1 MTDGAYLL
9 RLAGQEDIQG
19 LVSLLAVLFALEAD
33 FAIDPEKQARG
44 LRMLLSRDDS
54 VVLCV
59 EAGGR
64 VVAMCS
70 AQCLVSTAEGG
81 LSALVEDLV
90 VEEVHRGHG
99 LGAMLLAGVEAWAR
113 GLGASRLQLLAD
125 KTNRNALGF
134 YSRMGWAETR
144 MVCRRKR

>member
-1 MTDGAYLL
+1 MAGGGYVL
-9 RLAGQEDIQG
+9 RRAGEKDIQG
-19 LVSLLAVLFALEAD
+19 LVSLLAVLFALEED

-44 LRMLLSRDDS
+44 LRMLLSRYDA
-54 VVLCV
+54 VILCV
-59 EAGGR
+59 EAFGR

-90 VEEVHRGHG
+90 VEEAHRGRG
-99 LGAMLLAGVEAWAR
+99 FGAMLLAAVETWAR

-125 KTNRNALGF
+125 KTNRNALAF

-144 MVCRRKR
+144 MVCRRKS